1 MSVEFSHQESRLEGL
16 FSEELHVEPR
26 RRKDDDDDN
35 FARHHVNGHVVPL
48 PLIK

>member
-1 MSVEFSHQESRLEGL
+1 MSVEFSHQESRPEGL
-16 FSEELHVEPR
+16 FLEELEPR